1 MAPSVSSRP
10 RAKDTRGRAASTITK
25 PTNTKLLSKR
35 DERQDNVLRT
45 YHELRSVIVRGQLP
59 PGSRI
64 SERVIADRLGLSR
77 TPVRS
82 ALYRLEQE
90 GLVASN
96 RRERRLFV
104 APLTLADGQEVYF
117 IVGHLEGL
125 AARMAASLPVPQR
138 KILVARLREINR
150 QLGIEAR
157 KRNDSA
163 RIFELD
169 LEFHRSFVEEVAG
182 PRLLTLH
189 RAIKPQSERYSRLY
203 ISVLLDELTSSVSE
217 HQGIISA
224 IHRGD
229 PAAAQLATEMN
240 WDNAARRLVHLI
252 ALNGERGIWAS

>member
-1 MAPSVSSRP
+1 MARKSTSLSDTSR
-10 RAKDTRGRAASTITK
+10 
-25 PTNTKLLSKR
+25 
-35 DERQDNVLRT
+35 
-45 YHELRSVIVRGQLP
+45 
-59 PGSRI
+59 GSRRAWPRRFRCR
-64 SERVIADRLGLSR
+64 SERS
-77 TPVRS
+77 S
-82 ALYRLEQE
+82 
-90 GLVASN
+90 S
-96 RRERRLFV
+96 
-104 APLTLADGQEVYF
+104 
-117 IVGHLEGL
+117 
-125 AARMAASLPVPQR
+125 
-138 KILVARLREINR
+138 ARLREINR
-150 QLGIEAR
+150 QLGIRHANATSR
-157 KRNDSA
+157 Q